1 MQSNNN
7 DWEDKLLNNSLLF
20 SSIRK
25 KRPPEEKI
33 KKIQKYLDRGADIN
47 ATDANH
53 KNNTPLHIAVMKEEP
68 EVVGFLLQRGAVVN
82 KQNRESQTALDIAR
96 LLPKSSKNNYE
107 IASIL
112 EEFYNN
118 QQDIVTDS
126 EKVHTELTKITRDKI
141 NAPPGACNND
151 DQMKS
156 SDVTS
161 GGLLKNKKEV
171 LSKEKHEIKKTK
183 GNKLFNYQKRS
194 GTSGLSG
201 QLYETKLLSLIL
213 FRALY
218 VQEVKSFTI
227 ATNVDSMGAFD
238 DIVFRFNSNKGD
250 KPKIMFL
257 QAKHKDNPEKD
268 KLTVEEIMRLNG
280 DFSLH
285 KYLESYIKISQMFVP
300 ENSDDM
306 FRGEFKNMDCEF
318 IIYTSAFERFSKM
331 KIVKQFESQR
341 FINTTKSIGQTV
353 FQFDCNDN
361 DMNLLMQTVAK
372 SRAVHLA
379 KRLSKFIFKDNY
391 NNMMLD
397 DLVKTYHVYLA
408 RDILEIQ
415 DGETGNNFLNA
426 KFRETFFS
434 SNDSLLL
441 AFKATLC
448 KELLLLKKDIS
459 PEKLDDVEGILSS
472 LTIKVPMN
480 FGNLNFCFSGSEQKQ
495 EKKLEYL
502 YSKIKKLFAN
512 ANVSENIVIK
522 VDDNMVG
529 PNEILQSTDLESYRL
544 GGLVGNLLILDDD
557 SKTLKFNSDI
567 NTLSADNLKL
577 YEKLKSDVNIGIDK
591 LSKCRFDINVRHFP
605 RLSLIHNEYDK
616 NLIEDF
622 LDKLVF
628 YSNQATEDEV
638 ERILK
643 KEIDKY
649 FVGSIPRKNDALFR
663 VKGDAIF
670 LKVHDRVQKWWKQPS
685 KAPYLT
691 ESCKFFF
698 EAEQD
703 ILNSPLL
710 SILNFTYTKTIKNAL
725 PALKFKNAAIE
736 LLHLDV
742 YFGGSDKILSI
753 ITEENALSGIKLIQ
767 YFKEQNFNDY
777 SFIDLD
783 YVGIGN
789 YFVDVKS
796 EVTDFKINTLIIV
809 CKSQDFIAEVLL
821 LIKQFKG
828 RVIIICNWNLSNQI
842 KGLATENFVERVD
855 SQTSFSDLADSMR
868 TMLLKD
874 RYIVFQGK
882 EVPLGILLE
891 EKSYHLLT
899 SNLLYMIINNEK
911 ITIGNGLN
919 NPAYDEILDFYINE
933 QVCRYVILDSNV
945 KTDSKLNVIKY
956 DEKRDIFIPDIRD
969 IILIT
974 DKQEEFEEFIKMHVN
989 CTVHWFRFEDD
1000 KCLVWQK
1007 SQGSLQ
1013 NLLKHIH
1020 RGSHDSYTRQ
1030 PVTLKD
1036 LKDKVVIISAEP
1048 GMGKS
1053 SLLTHL
1059 AINTKQNYPALW
1071 ISKINLLEN
1080 SKELRRMKEHKVNI
1094 DLKEAVKCLFRLIG
1108 FEAYKKSK
1116 SDFETML
1123 NQVIIVDDNI
1133 TFNKN
1138 TMELNFTGL
1147 NLFEIELFI
1156 YCYNNDRVI
1165 VLFDGFD
1172 EICPDFAN
1180 EFMQLAN
1187 ILKKSKVVHLWITSR
1202 LYNVLHQLENTLE
1215 TFSFTIKP
1223 LTYDNQ
1229 LEFLEKIWLSK
1240 GSNKMLSYFPFNTNW
1255 GMQNAVKGFLKVL
1268 SAVLGDTNNKFISMP
1283 LHLYMISEI
1292 FQDSFHN
1299 FPLNP
1304 ESMEEFVTSQNTMN
1318 MVNLNLLY
1326 ERFVDVKF
1334 FKIRFGEKKPLLCIN
1349 DPDMRKLIDNER
1361 TAFYNSHKIIAAYVI
1376 FGKSN
1381 VIDLFD
1387 NYEINEVRNFV
1398 ERIKLGEE
1406 KTGIIEQIIQNEP
1419 KFVHYTFA
1427 EYFATEFL
1435 CDRLKSFNYNISL
1448 WTYFVNTFLQSE
1460 DGGPRRFFN
1469 AKLGNHPLLL
1479 HEMYNTD
1486 INELFENLL
1495 TQRVTLTKLIFMAID
1510 EYLENSAIFLLKCL
1524 KTVLNK
1530 NNLDNFINVVSKNF
1544 NKSCIICMAAKRD
1557 AKKAVKLIIKLV
1569 KDIDGNRLI
1578 DLFKCSDLPKYN
1590 PVVVAFEASK
1600 GLQPNEGLLDIL
1612 LSDLPSSA
1620 IVELCC
1626 IQFDKKW
1633 FNSNRSKKLIHL
1645 IAWHIG
1651 DSSFNSFDKVLD
1663 KLNMEQLIAI
1673 FSVRDSEK
1681 KLAAHR
1687 AASEQC
1693 YTFFDKLDSLL
1704 DRSHFKE
1711 ICMTR
1716 DRSGL
1721 TPLHYFKYS
1730 KKDCEKLKIILDKVY
1745 EDNTNEKLTLYHFTE
1760 KNN

>member
-1 MQSNNN
+1 MQYNNN

-25 KRPPEEKI
+25 NKIPEEKI
-33 KKIQKYLDRGADIN
+33 KKIKKYLDRGADVN
-47 ATDANH
+47 ASDANH

-68 EVVGFLLQRGAVVN
+68 EVVSFLLERGALLN
-82 KQNRESQTALDIAR
+82 KKNSENQTALDIAR
-96 LLPKSSKNNYE
+96 LLHKSSNKKDDIATILQAFNNNQRD
-107 IASIL
+107 IAS
-112 EEFYNN
+112 
-118 QQDIVTDS
+118 DS
-126 EKVHTELTKITRDKI
+126 ENDHTESKKNIADKI
-141 NAPPGACNND
+141 NTHPHTQSNSC
-151 DQMKS
+151 
-156 SDVTS
+156 
-161 GGLLKNKKEV
+161 GLIKNKNEAQ
-171 LSKEKHEIKKTK
+171 SKEKHEIKKTK
-183 GNKLFNYQKRS
+183 GNNLFNYQKRA

-227 ATNVDSMGAFD
+227 ATNVENMGAFD

-250 KPKIMFL
+250 KPKIMFV
-257 QAKHKDNPEKD
+257 QAKHRDNPEKE
-268 KLTVEEIMRLNG
+268 KFTVEEIMKLNG

-285 KYLESYIKISQMFVP
+285 KYLESYIKISQMFLP

-306 FRGEFKNMDCEF
+306 FRGEFKNIECEF
-318 IIYTSAFERFSKM
+318 IIYTSAFERFSKI

-341 FINTTKSIGQTV
+341 FINTTKGGQTI
-353 FQFDCNDN
+353 FQFDYDEH
-361 DMNLLMQTVAK
+361 DVDLLVQTVAK

-379 KRLSKFIFKDNY
+379 KRLPKFILKDNY

-397 DLVKTYHVYLA
+397 DLIKTYHVFLA
-408 RDILEIQ
+408 RHILEIE
-415 DGETGNNFLNA
+415 DGETENNFRNA
-426 KFRETFFS
+426 KFQETFFS

-441 AFKATLC
+441 AFKAAIC
-448 KELLLLKKDIS
+448 KEVMLLKKSIS
-459 PEKLDDVEGILSS
+459 SDNLDEAERILKSM
-472 LTIKVPMN
+472 TFKVPLN
-480 FGNLNFCFSGSEQKQ
+480 FGNLNFCFSGSEQKK

-502 YSKIKKLFAN
+502 YSKFKQLFAT
-512 ANVSENIVIK
+512 ANVSENIMIK

-529 PNEILQSTDLESYRL
+529 PNEILQNTDLESYRL
-544 GGLVGNLLILDDD
+544 GGLVGNLLILDDKT
-557 SKTLKFNSDI
+557 KTLKFNSDI
-567 NTLSADNLKL
+567 STLSVDNLKL

-591 LSKCRFDINVRHFP
+591 VSKCRFDINVHRFP
-605 RLSLIHNEYDK
+605 RLSLIHDEYDK
-616 NLIEDF
+616 KLIKGF

-628 YSNQATEDEV
+628 YTNQATEDKV
-638 ERILK
+638 ERLLK
-643 KEIDKY
+643 EEIDKY
-649 FVGSIPRKNDALFR
+649 FVGSIPRQNDALFR

-670 LKVHDRVQKWWKQPS
+670 LKVHDCVQKWWKQPI

-691 ESCKFFF
+691 ESCKYFF

-703 ILNSPLL
+703 VLNSPLL

-742 YFGGSDKILSI
+742 LFDESIKILSI
-753 ITEENALSGIKLIQ
+753 ITEENALSSIKLIQ
-767 YFKEQNFNDY
+767 YFKERNFNDY
-777 SFIDLD
+777 TFIDLD

-796 EVTDFKINTLIIV
+796 EIKDSKINTLIIV
-809 CKSQDFIAEVLL
+809 CKSQDFVAEVLL
-821 LIKQFKG
+821 IIKQFKG
-828 RVIIICNWNLSNQI
+828 KVIIICNRHLSNQI
-842 KGLATENFVERVD
+842 KELAIEDIIERVD
-855 SQTSFSDLADSMR
+855 SQTNFNDLADTMR

-882 EVPLGILLE
+882 RVPLSILFE
-891 EKSYHLLT
+891 DESYHLLT

-911 ITIGNGLN
+911 ITVGNCLN

-933 QVCRYVILDSNV
+933 QVCRYITLDFHV
-945 KTDSKLNVIKY
+945 KLDSKLNVIKY
-956 DEKRDIFIPDIRD
+956 DENGDIFTPDDRD
-969 IILIT
+969 TIIIT
-974 DKQEEFEEFIKMHVN
+974 DKQEEFEEYIKIHVN
-989 CTVHWFRFEDD
+989 CNVHWFTIGDE

-1007 SQGSLQ
+1007 SQGSLL
-1013 NLLKHIH
+1013 NLLNHIH
-1020 RGSHDSYTRQ
+1020 RGCHDSYTMQ

-1059 AINTKQNYPALW
+1059 AINTKQKHPELW

-1094 DLKEAVKCLFRLIG
+1094 GLNEAVQCLFRMIG
-1108 FEAYKKSK
+1108 FEAYKKNIA
-1116 SDFETML
+1116 DFETIIG
-1123 NQVIIVDDNI
+1123 QVSVVDDNI

-1138 TMELNFTGL
+1138 EVEWSFTGL

-1165 VLFDGFD
+1165 LLFDGFD

-1187 ILKKSKVVHLWITSR
+1187 VLKKSKVVHLWITSR
-1202 LYNVLHQLENTLE
+1202 LYNVLNQLENTLE
-1215 TFSFTIKP
+1215 TFSYTIKP
-1223 LTYDNQ
+1223 LSYDNQ

-1255 GMQNAVKGFLKVL
+1255 GLQNAVKGFLNVL
-1268 SAVLGDTNNKFISMP
+1268 SAVLCDTNNKFISMP

-1304 ESMEEFVTSQNTMN
+1304 ESMENFVTSQNTMN

-1376 FGKSN
+1376 FGKTD
-1381 VIDLFD
+1381 VTDLFN
-1387 NYEINEVRNFV
+1387 NYEINEIHNFV
-1398 ERIKLGEE
+1398 ERIKVGEE

-1435 CDRLKSFNYNISL
+1435 CDKLKSFHCKISL
-1448 WTYFVNTFLQSE
+1448 WTYLINTFLQSE
-1460 DGGPRRFFN
+1460 EGGPRRFFN
-1469 AKLGNHPLLL
+1469 AKLRNHPLVLN
-1479 HEMYNTD
+1479 EMHNTG

-1495 TQRVTLTKLIFMAID
+1495 AQRVTLTKLIFMAID
-1510 EYLENSAIFLLKCL
+1510 EYLENSAIFLLKCI
-1524 KTVLNK
+1524 KTLLNK
-1530 NNLDNFINVVSKNF
+1530 NNLDDFINVITKNN
-1544 NKSCIICMAAKRD
+1544 NKSCIMCLAAKRN
-1557 AKKAVKLIIKLV
+1557 AKEAVTLIIKLV
-1569 KDIDGNRLI
+1569 KDVDVNRLI
-1578 DLFKCSDLPKYN
+1578 ELLKCSNLPKYN
-1590 PVVVAFEASK
+1590 PVTVAFEAIK
-1600 GLQPNEGLLDIL
+1600 GLQPNVGLLDVL
-1612 LSDLPSSA
+1612 LSDLPSPA
-1620 IVELCC
+1620 IVELFC
-1626 IQFDKKW
+1626 IQFDSKW

-1645 IAWHIG
+1645 IAWSLG
-1651 DSSFNSFDKVLD
+1651 DEFFNCFDTVLD
-1663 KLNMEQLIAI
+1663 KLDMEQLITI
-1673 FSVRDSEK
+1673 FTVRDSEK

-1687 AASEQC
+1687 AASEQS
-1693 YTFFDKLDSLL
+1693 YTFFDKLASLL
-1704 DRSHFKE
+1704 DKTHFKQ
-1711 ICMTR
+1711 ICMTQ

-1730 KKDCEKLKIILDKVY
+1730 KKDFDKLKIILDNVY
-1745 EDNTNEKLTLYHFTE
+1745 EGNTNEKFKLIQFIENKH
-1760 KNN
+1760 